1 VETASVIGNVI
12 TFPMM
17 FLSGTFFPLSIMPEY
32 LQTFAHVLP
41 LFYVVEGLNNV
52 MVYGNITG
60 ALIDIAVVTVITLV
74 IFVAAV
80 KLFKWRED

>member
-1 VETASVIGNVI
+1 
-12 TFPMM
+12 
-17 FLSGTFFPLSIMPEY
+17 MPDY

-52 MVYGNITG
+52 MVYGNYTG
-60 ALIDIAVVTVITLV
+60 ALIDIAVVTVITLI
-74 IFVAAV
+74 IFVAAA